1 LIREAPVLI
10 TLQELELHRIEVQKT
25 YAPGEL
31 DYHTADFEQ
40 QGPLKVSAVAEL
52 LSSEIRIRG
61 HLATRLKA
69 ECDRCLAPVGFPI
82 EHDFDLFYRP
92 METIARDEEIEVPE
106 EEAEVG
112 FYSDDKIELA
122 DLVTEQVILSV
133 PMKIVCR
140 PDCLGLCPVCG
151 VDRNLEK
158 CKCSQRQKESPF
170 ASLKGD

>member
-1 LIREAPVLI
+1 VLI

-31 DYHTADFEQ
+31 DFHTAEFQQ

-61 HLATRLKA
+61 HLATRLNA
-69 ECDRCLAPVGFPI
+69 SCDRCLAPVGIPI

-92 METIARDEEIEVPE
+92 METIAREEEIEVPE
-106 EEAEVG
+106 DEAEVG
-112 FYSDDKIELA
+112 FYSGDSIELA
-122 DLVTEQVILSV
+122 DVVTEQVILSV

-140 PDCLGLCPVCG
+140 TGCLGLCPVCG

-158 CKCSQRQKESPF
+158 CRCSPGQKESPF
-170 ASLKGD
+170 ASLRGE